1 MNKHIVLV
9 GGNGAIGQALQEGFH
24 ANGDCVTVISR
35 TTRCHST
42 DILLDAADYPS
53 LLAGFPKD
61 RVDCLVCL
69 MGSPVNS
76 VVMVPPESFDQVTD
90 SYLKSFYNVLWLGKE
105 LNIPR
110 VILASSNHAADIYEQ
125 NGFSVLGRPINTQD
139 YPCAKGLY
147 GVYKGAI
154 ENLAQAFYHHY
165 GLSVINL
172 RIGSYRLDE
181 RTILEQE
188 RYMRT
193 WVSKRDL
200 IDGFVKAAE
209 TNVPFGTYYI
219 VSDNPNCPW
228 DITTTK
234 EELGFRPRENSVD
247 VINRLSRG
255 GIEE

>member
-9 GGNGAIGQALQEGFH
+9 GGNGAIGRALQEGFR
-24 ANGDCVTVISR
+24 ANGDSVTVISR
-35 TTRCHST
+35 ATRRQPS
-42 DILLDAADYPS
+42 DILLDASDYPS
-53 LLAGFPKD
+53 LQAGFPME

-76 VVMVPPESFDQVTD
+76 VVLVPPESFDEVTN

-105 LNIPR
+105 LGIPR

-139 YPCAKGLY
+139 YPYSKGLY

-154 ENLAQAFYHHY
+154 ENLAQAFYRSY

-172 RIGSYRLDE
+172 RIGSYRADE
-181 RTILEQE
+181 RVILEQE

-193 WVSKRDL
+193 WVSKGDL
-200 IDGFVKAAE
+200 IDAFVKAAE
-209 TNVPFGTYYI
+209 TEIPFGTYYV
-219 VSDNPNCPW
+219 VSENPDCPW
-228 DITTTK
+228 DITSAK
-234 EELGFRPRENSVD
+234 EELGFRPGENSVD
-247 VINRLSRG
+247 AVRRLSRG
-255 GIEE
+255 EG